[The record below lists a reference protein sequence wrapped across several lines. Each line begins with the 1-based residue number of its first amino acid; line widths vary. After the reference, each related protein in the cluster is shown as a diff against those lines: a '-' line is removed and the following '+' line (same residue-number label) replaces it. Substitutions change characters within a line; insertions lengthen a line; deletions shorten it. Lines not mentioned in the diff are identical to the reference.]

1 MDSCDVYRYPIVI
14 GPCRYAKNELRHLKS
29 LMLDRN
35 NDGTKSSI
43 PTGELDTPFMI
54 LMVQYITLLIL
65 DSAEGR
71 LLEVPT

>member
-1 MDSCDVYRYPIVI
+1 MYRYPIVI

-54 LMVQYITLLIL
+54 LKGSKLLM
-65 DSAEGR
+65 
-71 LLEVPT
+71 